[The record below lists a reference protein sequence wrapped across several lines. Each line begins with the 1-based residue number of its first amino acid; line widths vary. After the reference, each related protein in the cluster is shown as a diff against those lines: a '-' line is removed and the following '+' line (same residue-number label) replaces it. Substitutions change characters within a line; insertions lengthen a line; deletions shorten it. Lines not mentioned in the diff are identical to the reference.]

1 MNLAKK
7 KNRSIQG
14 WGALGLVLPL
24 ISIFILSSLSKLYG
38 VQKRESEI
46 LDETDFS

>member
-14 WGALGLVLPL
+14 WGSLGLVLPV
-24 ISIFILSSLSKLYG
+24 ISIFILSSLPKSYG
-38 VQKRESEI
+38 EIKKDSEVI
-46 LDETDFS
+46 DDLS